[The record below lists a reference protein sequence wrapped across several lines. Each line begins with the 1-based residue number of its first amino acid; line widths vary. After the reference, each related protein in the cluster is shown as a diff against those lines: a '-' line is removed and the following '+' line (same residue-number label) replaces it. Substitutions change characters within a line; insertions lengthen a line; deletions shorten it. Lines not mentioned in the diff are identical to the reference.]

1 MLENTLTE
9 RAAAVKQLVNTHS
22 HSVLSSSAISNA
34 SSLQPC
40 SHEEADIRIILH
52 ISYFTTLG
60 IKRMIG
66 RTTDMD
72 VIMPAVANVQ
82 KIPAT
87 EISVA
92 FGVRKNFSYIPALK
106 IASQLGPR
114 PALVLPMFHALT
126 V

>member
-1 MLENTLTE
+1 M
-9 RAAAVKQLVNTHS
+9 S
-22 HSVLSSSAISNA
+22 
-34 SSLQPC
+34 
-40 SHEEADIRIILH
+40 
-52 ISYFTTLG
+52 
-60 IKRMIG
+60 G
-66 RTTDMD
+66 RTTDTD

-87 EISVA
+87 EIWVA
-92 FGVRKNFSYIPALK
+92 FGVWKNFSYIPALK